1 LPEDNVDREQLRRR
15 AGQYTLV
22 NDELFWRIA
31 NDTLINAS
39 LQMNDA
45 LYCKTPT
52 QGFVGVTWVLGLSW
66 ARHIGRG
73 SFGPLLC
80 LTPTP

>member
-1 LPEDNVDREQLRRR
+1 
-15 AGQYTLV
+15 
-22 NDELFWRIA
+22 
-31 NDTLINAS
+31 
-39 LQMNDA
+39 M
-45 LYCKTPT
+45 
-52 QGFVGVTWVLGLSW
+52 QGFVAITQVLDLSW